1 MAHLPG
7 SNNVF
12 SCILLLFLRTFL
24 LCFVKEKNL
33 EVLTNKSPSDW
44 PYDATDALG

>member
-12 SCILLLFLRTFL
+12 SFILLLFLRKT
-24 LCFVKEKNL
+24 
-33 EVLTNKSPSDW
+33 PSDW